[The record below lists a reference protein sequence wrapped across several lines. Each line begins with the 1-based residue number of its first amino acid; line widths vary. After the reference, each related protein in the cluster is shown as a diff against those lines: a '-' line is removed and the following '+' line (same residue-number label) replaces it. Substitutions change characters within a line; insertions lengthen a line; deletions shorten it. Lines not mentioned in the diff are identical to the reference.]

1 MMEVF
6 EFPDELLSRARK
18 ITLADLLDAPFAQSW
33 AVSMMANA
41 TNCSHHFGPLSDED
55 EMLEFKIAK
64 ICNTIPYEERM
75 SLFTTSS
82 TLVKKRQANK
92 RGEA

>member
-55 EMLEFKIAK
+55 ELLEFKDCK
-64 ICNTIPYEERM
+64 NLQHH
-75 SLFTTSS
+75 SL
-82 TLVKKRQANK
+82 
-92 RGEA
+92 

>member
-1 MMEVF
+1 
-6 EFPDELLSRARK
+6 
-18 ITLADLLDAPFAQSW
+18 
-33 AVSMMANA
+33 
-41 TNCSHHFGPLSDED
+41 
-55 EMLEFKIAK
+55 MLEFKIAK